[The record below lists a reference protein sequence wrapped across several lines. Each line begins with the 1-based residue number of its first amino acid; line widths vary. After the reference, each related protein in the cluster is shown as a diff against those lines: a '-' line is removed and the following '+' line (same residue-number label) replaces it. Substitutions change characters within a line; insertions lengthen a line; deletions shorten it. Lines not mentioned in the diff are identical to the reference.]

1 MAARSSIL
9 VGECHGQRSLGDYSP
24 RGCKESD
31 MTERLT
37 LHFIHRNH
45 YFFFFTS
52 LFSVFSERDHIKLFP
67 LVFTGFYISKI
78 AINVSWVKRWTS
90 V

>member
-9 VGECHGQRSLGDYSP
+9 AGECPGQRSLADYSP

-37 LHFIHRNH
+37 PHFIHRNH
-45 YFFFFTS
+45 YFFFTS
-52 LFSVFSERDHIKLFP
+52 LLSVFSERDHIKLFP
-67 LVFTGFYISKI
+67 LVFTGFYISKV
-78 AINVSWVKRWTS
+78 AVNVSWVKRWTS